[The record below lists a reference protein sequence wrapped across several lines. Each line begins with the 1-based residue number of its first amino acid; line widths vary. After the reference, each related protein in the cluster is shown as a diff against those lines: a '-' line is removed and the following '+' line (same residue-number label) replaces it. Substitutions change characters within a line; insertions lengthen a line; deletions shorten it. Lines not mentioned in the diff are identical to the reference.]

1 MIASLF
7 VGSPRTTYAVDF
19 GSRLGQG
26 TGSLAGAC
34 LGGATQGNLRIVP
47 SPDETRDREALTEG
61 LTQAVIPDRG
71 AGHWIRL
78 ALRIVPIVLLVVAA
92 WVLWREFH
100 KLSWD
105 AVGHAI
111 AGWGLAAVALALLL
125 STASFILMAVIEWAG
140 LRWAGA
146 RVPLR
151 TVALGSFLANAIAH
165 AIGANLIVSGAIRAR
180 TYDRHGATLTQVAG
194 ATVFAAASFGVGL
207 SALSGG
213 GLLLASS
220 RELDAT
226 AITPFVARALGSAL
240 VAGSL
245 GYVLLCALM
254 RRPIRVGKRSL
265 TLPDARDALVQL
277 VLGVV
282 DNGIA
287 AAILWILLPDRAV
300 SYVTFVGAY
309 AVACIVG
316 LASSVPG
323 GAGVFESAMAALLP
337 AVDTAAMAAA
347 FLGYRLAF
355 YLLPLMIAFLALAAD
370 WYRHRNR

>member
-1 MIASLF
+1 VPAAD
-7 VGSPRTTYAVDF
+7 P
-19 GSRLGQG
+19 
-26 TGSLAGAC
+26 
-34 LGGATQGNLRIVP
+34 TQA
-47 SPDETRDREALTEG
+47 EALRAKVQG
-61 LTQAVIPDRG
+61 AQAAPSARSRK
-71 AGHWIRL
+71 IRL
-78 ALRIVPIVLLVVAA
+78 ALRIVPVALLAAAA

-111 AGWGLAAVALALLL
+111 AGWGTTAIVLALVL
-125 STASFILMAVIEWAG
+125 SAASFVLMAIIEWVG

-146 RVPLR
+146 RVPIR

-180 TYDRHGATLTQVAG
+180 TYDRHGATLAQVAG

-207 SALSGG
+207 AALSGG

-220 RELDAT
+220 AELDAT
-226 AITPFVARALGSAL
+226 AITPLVARSLGVAL
-240 VAGSL
+240 VAGAL
-245 GYVLLCALM
+245 GYVVLCALV
-254 RRPIRVGKRSL
+254 RRPITVFKRSI
-265 TLPDARDALVQL
+265 TLPDVWDAIAQL

-287 AAILWILLPDRAV
+287 AAILWILLPSAGP

-316 LASSVPG
+316 LVSSVPG

-337 AVDTAAMAAA
+337 SVDAAALAAA

-355 YLLPLMIAFLALAAD
+355 YILPLMIAFLALAIDAI
-370 WYRHRNR
+370 RHRKS